1 MLHLHRSLNFGAGG
15 VIVVLIGVIVV
26 MSFQSPLVITMRG
39 HDKRYYQT
47 ERKPDSITEKDVE
60 NFVRD
65 FLEQLFTWD
74 QLTPE
79 VILRQVSPLVTSG
92 LLDRI
97 RQELAQKA
105 EKDFKGKT
113 LSQEIVGVKLQV
125 TPKEVIASF
134 DKVLK
139 INGVSLVIPT
149 QMAFNIIGGGSTR
162 WNPMGLYVNGLIE
175 HEGRN

>member
-1 MLHLHRSLNFGAGG
+1 MLHLHRALNFAVGG
-15 VIVVLIGVIVV
+15 VVAILIGVIIV
-26 MSFQSPLVITMRG
+26 MSFQSPLVILMSG
-39 HDKRYYQT
+39 HEKRYYQT
-47 ERKPDSITEKDVE
+47 ERKQDSITERDVE

-74 QLTPE
+74 QLAPE
-79 VILRQVSPLVTSG
+79 VIIRQVSPLVTSG

-97 RQELAQKA
+97 RQELIQKT

-113 LSQEIVGVKLQV
+113 LSQGIVGVKIKV

-139 INGVSLVIPT
+139 INGVPLVIPT

-162 WNPMGLYVNGLIE
+162 WNPMGLYVNGLVE

>member
-1 MLHLHRSLNFGAGG
+1 MLHLHRVLNFVAGG
-15 VIVVLIGVIVV
+15 VVAVLIGVIVV
-26 MSFQSPLVITMRG
+26 MSFQSPLVILMSG
-39 HDKRYYQT
+39 HDKRYHQT
-47 ERKPDSITEKDVE
+47 ERKKDSITEKDVE

-65 FLEQLFTWD
+65 FLDQLFTWD

-92 LLDRI
+92 LLERI
-97 RQELAQKA
+97 RQELIQKT

-113 LSQEIVGVKLQV
+113 LSQDIVGVKVNV

-134 DKVLK
+134 DKVLR

-149 QMAFNIIGGGSTR
+149 QMAFNIVGGGSTR
-162 WNPMGLYVNGLIE
+162 WNPMGLYVNGLVE
-175 HEGRN
+175 REGRN

>member
-1 MLHLHRSLNFGAGG
+1 M
-15 VIVVLIGVIVV
+15 ILIGVIVV
-26 MSFQSPLVITMRG
+26 MSFQSPLVVLTR
-39 HDKRYYQT
+39 DNEKRYYQT

-65 FLEQLFTWD
+65 FLEQLFSWE
-74 QLTPE
+74 QLAPE
-79 VILRQVSPLVTSG
+79 MIMRKVSPLVTSG

-97 RQELAQKA
+97 RQELAQKT

-113 LSQEIVGVKLQV
+113 LSQDIVAVKIQV

-139 INGVSLVIPT
+139 INGVFLVIPT
-149 QMAFNIIGGGSTR
+149 QMAFNIISGSPTQ
-162 WNPMGLYVNGLIE
+162 WNPMGLYVNGLVE
-175 HEGRN
+175 HEGKN

>member
-1 MLHLHRSLNFGAGG
+1 MLHLHRTLNFGAGG
-15 VIVVLIGVIVV
+15 VIAVLIGVIVV

-39 HDKRYYQT
+39 HEKRYHQT

-74 QLTPE
+74 QLAPE

-92 LLDRI
+92 LLERI
-97 RQELAQKA
+97 RQELVQKT
-105 EKDFKGKT
+105 EKDFKGKS
-113 LSQEIVGVKLQV
+113 LSQEIVGVKIQV
-125 TPKEVIASF
+125 TPKEVVASF
-134 DKVLK
+134 DKVLN

-149 QMAFNIIGGGSTR
+149 QMAFNIIGGGVTR
-162 WNPMGLYVNGLIE
+162 WNPMGLYVNGLVE

>member
-1 MLHLHRSLNFGAGG
+1 MLHLHRALNFVAGG
-15 VIVVLIGVIVV
+15 VVAVLIGVIV
-26 MSFQSPLVITMRG
+26 MMAFQSPLVIVTSG
-39 HDKRYYQT
+39 QEKRYYQT

-74 QLTPE
+74 ELAPE
-79 VILRQVSPLVTSG
+79 VILKRVTPLVTSG

-97 RQELAQKA
+97 RQELIQKTQ
-105 EKDFKGKT
+105 KDFKGKT
-113 LSQEIVGVKLQV
+113 LSQEIVGVKIQV

-139 INGVSLVIPT
+139 INRVSLVIPT

-162 WNPMGLYVNGLIE
+162 WNPMGLYVNGLTE

>member
-1 MLHLHRSLNFGAGG
+1 MLHLHRILNFAAGG
-15 VIVVLIGVIVV
+15 VVVVLISVIVV
-26 MSFQSPLVITMRG
+26 MSFQSPLVILMSG
-39 HDKRYYQT
+39 HEKRYYQT
-47 ERKPDSITEKDVE
+47 ERKQDSITEKDVE
-60 NFVRD
+60 NFVRE

-74 QLTPE
+74 QLSPE
-79 VILRQVSPLVTSG
+79 VILNRVSPLVTSG

-97 RQELAQKA
+97 RQELIQKT

-113 LSQEIVGVKLQV
+113 LSQEIVGVKIQV

-139 INGVSLVIPT
+139 INGVSLVMPT

-162 WNPMGLYVNGLIE
+162 WNPMGLYVNGLVE

>member
-1 MLHLHRSLNFGAGG
+1 MLHLHRVLNFVGGG
-15 VIVVLIGVIVV
+15 VALVLIGVIVV
-26 MSFQSPLVITMRG
+26 MSFESPLVIITSG
-39 HDKRYYQT
+39 FEKHYYQT
-47 ERKPDSITEKDVE
+47 ARKPNSITEKDVE

-74 QLTPE
+74 QLSPE
-79 VILRQVSPLVTSG
+79 VIINRVSPLVTSG

-97 RQELAQKA
+97 RQELAQKV

-113 LSQEIVGVKLQV
+113 LSQEIVGVKIQV

-139 INGVSLVIPT
+139 INGVSLVIPV
-149 QMAFNIIGGGSTR
+149 QMAFNIIGGGVTR
-162 WNPMGLYVNGLIE
+162 WNPMGLYVNGLVE
-175 HEGRN
+175 HEGKN